1 LIGFDLH
8 GKKVGIIGTGKIGS
22 AFANNVW
29 FFGCSII
36 AYDPLE
42 NEELKEQIDIRYTT
56 LEEVCIN
63 SDVSRSLSTEQRNNI
78 CSIKHFLPNEKRS
91 YLH

>member
-1 LIGFDLH
+1 MYG
-8 GKKVGIIGTGKIGS
+8 
-22 AFANNVW
+22 
-29 FFGCSII
+29 FGCSII

-63 SDVSRSLSTEQRNNI
+63 SDVSRSLSTEQRNKI
-78 CSIKHFLPNEKRS
+78 YVP
-91 YLH
+91 